1 MAPTLD
7 ATCESAVCHVNSSCE
22 LTINM
27 VFKEG
32 SAKLCASRYRS
43 NSPSDLPPL
52 RAPSAI
58 PVCKCEMSSSCPN
71 WARYGHRMLVTSEQP
86 QKLRRRIADP
96 SEITPE
102 LLKVHL
108 HFGMLSHDRRS
119 SMCSRLSIYRYVKN
133 SEG

>member
-1 MAPTLD
+1 M
-7 ATCESAVCHVNSSCE
+7 
-22 LTINM
+22 
-27 VFKEG
+27 
-32 SAKLCASRYRS
+32 LCASRYRS

-102 LLKVHL
+102 LLKAHL
-108 HFGMLSHDRRS
+108 HFGIDAQSQKLCVLDSQFIDMSK
-119 SMCSRLSIYRYVKN
+119 MVKVRLREITPTRTPRPNAV
-133 SEG
+133 